1 MTTKRLAELD
11 VKGILFTP
19 NDAVEAA
26 LKTIEERRSYVGAGA
41 RIGVHDLD
49 NYLLPARPGELI
61 TVMGMTSNYKSG
73 LMQYW
78 ARHTAG
84 EIVNEKLVKECVV
97 YVTWEQAIE
106 EMVAFDMAFTARL
119 SATDV
124 VQGKVSDEELARLRG
139 VIGPRRAMTPLYLIG
154 HSLSEERK
162 RPRLSLSAVAQA
174 MKMLKSEYGVKPR
187 AIFLDYLQQIDAEE
201 GDERRMQVFHNVGR
215 CKDMALAMGC
225 PVVLG
230 CQANREV
237 YRSESGMPTVDSGLE
252 SSNIE
257 HTSDK
262 MLGVWYPIRKYDAGK
277 MLDLGN
283 ARLKVTENLL
293 IVKVLKQKL
302 GPAGRWFPLYVDPKI
317 NDIHDME
324 THA

>member
-1 MTTKRLAELD
+1 MTKRLAEVD

-26 LKTIEERRSYVGAGA
+26 LRTIEERRSYVGAGV

-49 NYLLPARPGELI
+49 EYFLPARPGELI

-84 EIVNEKLVKECVV
+84 EIVNERLVDECVV

-106 EMVAFDMAFTARL
+106 EMVAFDLAFTARL

-124 VQGKVSDEELARLRG
+124 VQGKVSDAEMERLRA
-139 VIGPRRAMTPLYLIG
+139 VIGPKRAMTPLYLIG

-174 MKMLKSEYGVKPR
+174 MQMLKSEYGVRPR
-187 AIFLDYLQQIDAEE
+187 AIFLDYLQKIEPEE
-201 GDERRMQVFHNVGR
+201 GEDRRMQVFYAVER
-215 CKDMALAMGC
+215 CKDMALAMAC

-237 YRSESGMPTVDSGLE
+237 YKEANGMPAVDSGLE

-257 HTSDK
+257 HGSDK
-262 MLGVWYPIRKYDAGK
+262 IVGVWYPIRKYDAGK
-277 MLDLGN
+277 AIELGTK
-283 ARLKVTENLL
+283 RLTVTENLL
-293 IVKVLKQKL
+293 MLKVLKQKI
-302 GPAGRWFPLYVDPKI
+302 GPAGRTFPLYVDPTI
-317 NDIHDME
+317 NDIHDMA
-324 THA
+324 THV

>member
-1 MTTKRLAELD
+1 MSTETARS
-11 VKGILFTP
+11 ILFTP

-26 LKTIEERRSYVGAGA
+26 LRTIEERRSYIGAGT
-41 RIGVHDLD
+41 RIGVADID
-49 NYLLPARPGELI
+49 NYLLPGRPGELI

-78 ARHTAG
+78 ARHTAN
-84 EIVNEKLVKECVV
+84 EIIREQLVNECVV

-106 EMVAFDMAFTARL
+106 EMVAFDLSFTARL

-124 VQGKVSDEELARLRG
+124 VQGKVSDAEMTRLRN
-139 VIGPRRAMTPLYLIG
+139 VIGPQRAMMPLYLIG
-154 HSLSEERK
+154 HCLSEQQK

-174 MKMLKSEYGVKPR
+174 MVMLKKEYNVKPR
-187 AIFLDYLQQIDAEE
+187 AIFLDYLQQIDPEE
-201 GDERRMQVFHNVGR
+201 GDQRRMQVFYNVSR
-215 CKDMALAMGC
+215 CKDMSLAMGC

-230 CQANREV
+230 CQANRNV
-237 YRSESGMPTVDSGLE
+237 YHEQWGVPSVSDGLE

-262 MLGVWYPIRKYDAGK
+262 MLGVWYPIKTYDEGYK
-277 MLDLGN
+277 LETKSNKPLT
-283 ARLKVTENLL
+283 VTPNLL

-302 GPAGRWFPLYVDPKI
+302 GPAGKWFPLYVDPAI
-317 NDIHDME
+317 NDIHGME
-324 THA
+324 MHA